1 LHAVLGWELFKKF
14 LVIHHQ
20 AEDDALWP
28 PLRAAVADHPDR
40 LALLD
45 EPEAEHAVIE
55 PLLAAIDA
63 AASDPDYGY
72 QRFSDIIDEL
82 TGKLPA
88 HLVHEEADGLPLTG
102 ASLTPRS
109 GSTAAPSTPSGSAT
123 TVRWPCPRMLD
134 RASPQ
139 YRDAFE
145 QSPRAA
151 GDHPVRQWEPSTPA

>member
-1 LHAVLGWELFKKF
+1 M
-14 LVIHHQ
+14 
-20 AEDDALWP
+20 
-28 PLRAAVADHPDR
+28 ADHPDR

-45 EPEAEHAVIE
+45 EPEAEHPVIE

-139 YRDAFE
+139 YRDAFR
-145 QSPRAA
+145 SNLPAPLVTTLC
-151 GDHPVRQWEPSTPA
+151 GQWEPSTPA